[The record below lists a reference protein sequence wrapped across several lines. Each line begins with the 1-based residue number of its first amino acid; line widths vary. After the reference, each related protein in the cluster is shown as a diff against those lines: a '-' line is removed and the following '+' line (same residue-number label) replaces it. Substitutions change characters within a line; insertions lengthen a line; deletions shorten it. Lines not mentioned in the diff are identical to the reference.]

1 MNHNYHNPLT
11 KRRRGQAAIEFLVTY
26 GWAIMA
32 AMLVI
37 GALTYFGITNPAT
50 SLPDKCI
57 FSNAFACKDF
67 ILTNDTVRLKVTNTA
82 GQTIYGYGN
91 PVDITANLTDNNK
104 GCTTNSGGSPIG
116 SLEPDAEMEIICLNP
131 PDSPFNTDEKA
142 KIKITIT
149 YRKTPTGYDQVSLGE
164 VYATVQKG

>member
-1 MNHNYHNPLT
+1 MNHNTLT

-57 FSNAFACKDF
+57 FSNAFECKDF
-67 ILTNDTVRLKVTNTA
+67 LITNVTANIKVINTA
-82 GQTIYGYGN
+82 GQTVYG
-91 PVDITANLTDNNK
+91 PITALLTDT
-104 GCTTNSGGSPIG
+104 GAAATCTTNSSGTMFPA
-116 SLEPDAEMEIICLNP
+116 SLEPEAEMEVVCRNP
-131 PDSPFNTDEKA
+131 PGSPFNQDEKA
-142 KIKITIT
+142 KVKITIT
-149 YRKTPTGYDQVSLGE
+149 YKKIPSGYDQVSLGE
-164 VYATVQKG
+164 VYSTVQE